1 MYFSIPIRAIFAVA
15 GSLAILTQCNAVATF
30 YYIGYME
37 EQTTGDNRQ
46 LIRYAEGDPPPG
58 MGLFTG
64 SAVINSIP
72 AYSYGGLDRTL
83 TSVEE
88 AKDEGTQHSLHI
100 NATGLPTNCVG
111 CTVAIALIQ
120 TYLCSTTDAFDSA
133 LKFSLQDALTYVTN
147 QNGSTDGWKTT
158 TFRELL
164 GSNNNSTLP
173 LSLVDALNP
182 ATSTAS
188 DSKVAVYLYDME
200 ENPIACATFEQASEE
215 EAAMYEELFYGESES
230 GEGEDD
236 GPDAAAVNLLE
247 DDTSSASGGL
257 ELVSAFVTGVSLF
270 ASAILV
276 FV

>member
-1 MYFSIPIRAIFAVA
+1 MRFSIPIRTAIFAVA
-15 GSLAILTQCNAVATF
+15 GSLAILPECNALVIVRAHAVLRS
-30 YYIGYME
+30 M
-37 EQTTGDNRQ
+37 EQTATTDNRQ
-46 LIRYAEGDPPPG
+46 LNRQDI
-58 MGLFTG
+58 LK
-64 SAVINSIP
+64 
-72 AYSYGGLDRTL
+72 GGVVLGWYYDSETRTL

-88 AKDEGTQHSLHI
+88 AKDEETQHSLHI
-100 NATGLPTNCVG
+100 NATGLPTSCVG

-120 TYLCSTTDAFDSA
+120 TSSCSTTDAYDSA

-147 QNGSTDGWKTT
+147 ENGSTGGWKTN

-164 GSNNNSTLP
+164 DSNNNSTMP

-182 ATSTAS
+182 ATST

-236 GPDAAAVNLLE
+236 GPDAAAINPLE
-247 DDTSSASGGL
+247 NDTSSASGGL

>member
-1 MYFSIPIRAIFAVA
+1 MRFSIPIRTAIFAVA
-15 GSLAILTQCNAVATF
+15 GSLAILPECNALYSVYAGSIEPTSA
-30 YYIGYME
+30 G
-37 EQTTGDNRQ
+37 TTGNRNRQ
-46 LIRYAEGDPPPG
+46 LIYNAIDG
-58 MGLFTG
+58 T
-64 SAVINSIP
+64 AVFSI
-72 AYSYGGLDRTL
+72 ASSRYGGGGRRTL

-88 AKDEGTQHSLHI
+88 AKDEETQHSLHI
-100 NATGLPTNCVG
+100 NATGLPTSCVG

-120 TYLCSTTDAFDSA
+120 TSSCSTTDAYDSA

-147 QNGSTDGWKTT
+147 ENGSTGGWKTN

-164 GSNNNSTLP
+164 DSNNNSTMP

-182 ATSTAS
+182 ATST

-236 GPDAAAVNLLE
+236 GPDAAAINPLE
-247 DDTSSASGGL
+247 NDTSSASGGL

>member
-1 MYFSIPIRAIFAVA
+1 MCFSIPIRTAIFAVA
-15 GSLAILTQCNAVATF
+15 GSLAILPECNAYKYDHYVGSIVPI
-30 YYIGYME
+30 IGG
-37 EQTTGDNRQ
+37 TTGNRNRQ
-46 LIRYAEGDPPPG
+46 LEYDEICDGIA
-58 MGLFTG
+58 FF
-64 SAVINSIP
+64 SI
-72 AYSYGGLDRTL
+72 ASSRYGGGGSRTL

-88 AKDEGTQHSLHI
+88 AKDEETQHSLHI
-100 NATGLPTNCVG
+100 NATGLPTSCLG

-120 TYLCSTTDAFDSA
+120 TYLCSTTDAYDSA

-147 QNGSTDGWKTT
+147 ENGSTGGWKTK
-158 TFRELL
+158 TFRQLID
-164 GSNNNSTLP
+164 SNNSTLP

-182 ATSTAS
+182 ATTT

-236 GPDAAAVNLLE
+236 GPDAAAVNPLE

>member
-1 MYFSIPIRAIFAVA
+1 MYFSIRTIFAVA
-15 GSLAILTQCNAVATF
+15 GSLAILPECNAAATADKLTYTF
-30 YYIGYME
+30 VTDIKPMDVFNSGK
-37 EQTTGDNRQ
+37 RQ
-46 LIRYAEGDPPPG
+46 LGELGYNIPKG
-58 MGLFTG
+58 T
-64 SAVINSIP
+64 AVLNYLIIKR
-72 AYSYGGLDRTL
+72 RTL

-88 AKDEGTQHSLHI
+88 AKDEETQHSLHI
-100 NATGLPTNCVG
+100 NATGLPTSCVG

-120 TYLCSTTDAFDSA
+120 TSSCSTTDAYDSA

-147 QNGSTDGWKTT
+147 ENGSTGGWKTN

-164 GSNNNSTLP
+164 DSNNNSTMP

-182 ATSTAS
+182 ATST

-236 GPDAAAVNLLE
+236 GPDAAAINPLE
-247 DDTSSASGGL
+247 NDTSSASGGL

>member
-1 MYFSIPIRAIFAVA
+1 MTINVDPGPSEERLVQAHSSLLREAGKLEMRRVYQFYGVIRTGHVTVTVAV
-15 GSLAILTQCNAVATF
+15 G
-30 YYIGYME
+30 
-37 EQTTGDNRQ
+37 
-46 LIRYAEGDPPPG
+46 
-58 MGLFTG
+58 
-64 SAVINSIP
+64 
-72 AYSYGGLDRTL
+72 RTL

-88 AKDEGTQHSLHI
+88 ANNEDTQHSLHI
-100 NATGLPTNCVG
+100 NATGLPTSCVG

-120 TYLCSTTDAFDSA
+120 TYLLLLST
-133 LKFSLQDALTYVTN
+133 
-147 QNGSTDGWKTT
+147 NGSTDGWKTK
-158 TFRELL
+158 TFRELID
-164 GSNNNSTLP
+164 SNNNSTLP
-173 LSLVDALNP
+173 LSLVDALST
-182 ATSTAS
+182 ATST

-247 DDTSSASGGL
+247 DDTSSASTSGSL
-257 ELVSAFVTGVSLF
+257 ELVSSFVTGVSLF

>member
-1 MYFSIPIRAIFAVA
+1 MYFSIRTIFAVA
-15 GSLAILTQCNAVATF
+15 GSLAILPECNAQFISPTSTTDREFLRAD
-30 YYIGYME
+30 ILQMA
-37 EQTTGDNRQ
+37 EQTTGNRQ
-46 LIRYAEGDPPPG
+46 LLDYAIEGRV
-58 MGLFTG
+58 
-64 SAVINSIP
+64 AVG
-72 AYSYGGLDRTL
+72 ATQQYGRRTL

-88 AKDEGTQHSLHI
+88 GKDEETQHSLHI
-100 NATGLPTNCVG
+100 NATGLPTSCVG

-120 TYLCSTTDAFDSA
+120 TSSCSTTDAYDSA

-147 QNGSTDGWKTT
+147 ENGSTGGWKTN

-164 GSNNNSTLP
+164 DSNNNSTMP

-182 ATSTAS
+182 ATST

-236 GPDAAAVNLLE
+236 GPDAAAINPLE
-247 DDTSSASGGL
+247 NDTSSASGGL

>member
-1 MYFSIPIRAIFAVA
+1 MYFSIRIRTIAVA
-15 GSLAILTQCNAVATF
+15 GSLAILPECNAFGHDMHDVLRANIELIVKSEPTR
-30 YYIGYME
+30 
-37 EQTTGDNRQ
+37 NRQ
-46 LIRYAEGDPPPG
+46 LLE
-58 MGLFTG
+58 MGYTATG
-64 SAVINSIP
+64 KVVARSFKK
-72 AYSYGGLDRTL
+72 YGRLVRTL

-88 AKDEGTQHSLHI
+88 VNDEQTQHSLHI
-100 NATGLPTNCVG
+100 NATGLPTSCVG
-111 CTVAIALIQ
+111 CTIAIALIQ
-120 TYLCSTTDAFDSA
+120 TYSCSTTDAYDSA

-147 QNGSTDGWKTT
+147 EDGSTNGWETK
-158 TFRELL
+158 TFRELID
-164 GSNNNSTLP
+164 SNNNSTLP

-182 ATSTAS
+182 DTST

-200 ENPIACATFEQASEE
+200 ENPIACATFERASEE

-236 GPDAAAVNLLE
+236 GPDAAAVNPLE
-247 DDTSSASGGL
+247 NDTSSASGGL